1 LTLEFLGVASYGAD
15 TRSSGEVRITA
26 DTLTP
31 LHGRDVLV
39 VEDIVDSGLTLRFLL
54 HALQARGA
62 RSVRVCAL
70 LDKPSRRVAPDVVVD
85 YRGFVVDDHFLVGYG
100 LDHAERWRNL
110 PFVGVLERAAAP

>member
-1 LTLEFLGVASYGAD
+1 
-15 TRSSGEVRITA
+15 
-26 DTLTP
+26 
-31 LHGRDVLV
+31 VLV

-54 HALQARGA
+54 QALQARGT

-70 LDKPSRRVAPDVVVD
+70 LDKPSRRVAPDVTVD